1 MGVGARGENG
11 LKVRSKDVR
20 TLTVPYMVPS
30 HCDMMNL
37 LKKRGKK
44 GEKKTVNIK
53 IALLEFTCTYPRY
66 RRYRSQ
72 CAAVCQ
78 NRELYPNPHYPF
90 WKHRGFTRTCVQP

>member
-44 GEKKTVNIK
+44 GEKK
-53 IALLEFTCTYPRY
+53 
-66 RRYRSQ
+66 Q
-72 CAAVCQ
+72 
-78 NRELYPNPHYPF
+78 
-90 WKHRGFTRTCVQP
+90 